1 MRRVL
6 GFVKRTLGRILV
18 AQPSVVPVKVP
29 VLQSDLL
36 KGRTAL
42 ITGSTKGIGFAI
54 AEAFAEAG
62 ATVLISGRNRQ
73 TIDAA
78 VNKLSKKGRSIYGI
92 EMDMTDIATMEK
104 AVANLPAIDI
114 LVNNA
119 GFVGGEGF
127 GNTSEQDYDLILD
140 TNLKGAY
147 FLSQSVSRMWIKDG
161 VKGNILNVC
170 SASSLRP
177 GNSPYILSKWGM
189 RSLTVGMAKQLI
201 RYGIVVNGIAPGVT
215 DTDKFTHGSE
225 NIAKVTNP
233 SGRMVTREEIAN
245 MSVVLVSSL
254 CRMVVGDVL
263 YMTGGGGI
271 VTLDD

>member
-62 ATVLISGRNRQ
+62 ATVLISGRNLQ

-177 GNSPYILSKWGM
+177 GNSPYVLSKWGM

-201 RYGIVVNGIAPGVT
+201 RYGIVVNGVAPGVT
-215 DTDKFTHGSE
+215 DTDKFTHGSD

-245 MSVVLVSSL
+245 MAVVLVSSL

>member
-18 AQPSVVPVKVP
+18 AQPSVVSVKVP

-73 TIDAA
+73 TIDAV

-92 EMDMTDIATMEK
+92 EMDMTDVATMEK
-104 AVANLPAIDI
+104 TVANLSTIDI

-127 GNTSEQDYDLILD
+127 GNTSEQGYDLIFD

-147 FLSQSVSRMWIKDG
+147 FLSQSVFRLWIKDG

-177 GNSPYILSKWGM
+177 GNSPYVLSKWGM

-245 MSVVLVSSL
+245 MAVVLVSSL